1 MLDAPKSVTRELE
14 PSQAMG
20 AINAAMPVSYLISSY
35 NKSEYLASVLESVAA
50 ELALTGGDVLIIDDG
65 SKDSSWSLIREFSKR
80 DPRITCRR
88 QENRGIFNVTN
99 QLLASSIRKWLR
111 IIDCDDPLVIG
122 STSFMMQLA
131 EDNDADYIFGST
143 LTYGP
148 EPLTGA
154 PAKLAEPHPSTV
166 TILSDPLKYAIRDF
180 NHIPATA
187 LMRRRSVPASLRLNE
202 ELISCQDLA
211 LALPV
216 FAQARV
222 ARVDA
227 AVCHQL
233 VQSSKRL
240 SANEALT
247 YFQTIQ
253 ILKEFGASKFDEEYR
268 YIAMRK
274 IVSRALK
281 WMRHEKLITTA
292 PMLYSRLLF
301 LYATLL
307 VSNPARWEYYL
318 DSAAE
323 SYIGFIPADGR
334 VY

>member
-1 MLDAPKSVTRELE
+1 MS
-14 PSQAMG
+14 
-20 AINAAMPVSYLISSY
+20 VSYLISSY
-35 NKSEYLASVLESVAA
+35 NKAEYLASVLESVAT
-50 ELALTGGDVLIIDDG
+50 ELTMTGGDVFIIDDG
-65 SKDSSWSLIREFSKR
+65 SKDSSWSLIREFSER

-88 QENRGIFNVTN
+88 QENHGIFNVTN
-99 QLLASSIRKWLR
+99 QLIASATQKWLR
-111 IIDCDDPLVIG
+111 IIDCDDPLIIG

-131 EDNDADYIFGST
+131 VDNDADYIFGST

-148 EPLTGA
+148 EPLTGG
-154 PAKLAEPHPSTV
+154 PAKHSPQHPPTV
-166 TILSDPLKYAIRDF
+166 TILSDPMRYAIRDF
-180 NHIPATA
+180 NHIPTA
-187 LMRRRSVPASLRLNE
+187 ALIRRRSIPASFRLNE

-211 LALPV
+211 LALRI
-216 FAQARV
+216 FERARV

-268 YIAMRK
+268 YMAMRK

-281 WMRHEKLITTA
+281 WMRHEKMIVTA
-292 PMLYSRLLF
+292 PMLYSHLLF

-323 SYIGFIPADGR
+323 TYVGFIPADGR